1 MARTVAIVLSVL
13 ALVAGVVVARELASE
28 WGRGGGEREKETRG
42 RFLYRPALTPPPTPT
57 HPLSPGTADCIA
69 LAQQVG
75 RGSCSSFLNDVKN
88 DIGGMASQS
97 DDGFKASLSPYIARH
112 GSNGRLDG
120 NCCNEAASFVAEGC
134 SCNRLILS
142 AATRLGFSGTVV
154 SSIPRLYQFSCAG
167 GSSSFANG
175 CSFSGY
181 GASGR

>member
-1 MARTVAIVLSVL
+1 MAKDPLPKHWYKIRIENVAI
-13 ALVAGVVVARELASE
+13 
-28 WGRGGGEREKETRG
+28 
-42 RFLYRPALTPPPTPT
+42 
-57 HPLSPGTADCIA
+57 
-69 LAQQVG
+69 
-75 RGSCSSFLNDVKN
+75 FLNDVKN

-97 DDGFKASLSPYIARH
+97 DDGFKASLAPYVSRH

>member
-28 WGRGGGEREKETRG
+28 WGRGGGEKERTEKEGSVRP
-42 RFLYRPALTPPPTPT
+42 PALSPPTPPTPPPP
-57 HPLSPGTADCIA
+57 SGTADCIA

-97 DDGFKASLSPYIARH
+97 DDGFKASLAPYVSRH